1 MKYIISESKLN
12 DVVKK
17 YMEIIYGD
25 IEMNVDK
32 DEEGFIHFF
41 SRKDFDED
49 GYPVRIAY
57 RNNNGTLWVDYSF
70 LERMVIL
77 FGTSVDE
84 SIEKYFEDKFGIVI
98 LRINVEF

>member
-1 MKYIISESKLN
+1 MKYIINESKLN

-25 IEMNVDK
+25 IEMNIDK

-41 SRKDFDED
+41 SRKDFDDD

-57 RNNNGTLWVDYSF
+57 RNRSGTLWINYSF
-70 LERMVIL
+70 LERMVTL
-77 FGTSVDE
+77 FGTSVNE
-84 SIEKYFEDKFGIVI
+84 AIEKYFEDKFGIVI